1 MKGEKGMKYTYIDKI
16 YNVLGEVMGYFLEE
30 ENGEIEHFT
39 NEEVKDLIN
48 QGHEFTNLCLNES
61 GEIVDNR
68 EIDHFFW
75 YNTETQRGEMDGET
89 IHFED
94 EADIMNSLKEVIKS
108 NESNEPIY
116 VIVVVFNEGR
126 DYRGA
131 YSTDKNICH
140 VSVLDID
147 TDYNVYAFEM
157 VGNSE
162 RDLKTENRLFV
173 IKFKDNK

>member
-1 MKGEKGMKYTYIDKI
+1 MKYTYIDKI

-39 NEEVKDLIN
+39 NEEVKDLMN

-61 GEIVDNR
+61 GEIIDNR

-75 YNTETQRGEMDGET
+75 YNRETKRGEMDGET

-116 VIVVVFNEGR
+116 VIVVVFNEGLA
-126 DYRGA
+126 YRGA

-162 RDLKTENRLFV
+162 RDLKTENILFV